1 MELRN
6 KVMPLVQPDEND
18 TVIIELD
25 RPRELKLGH
34 KALKRFSALTGKSM
48 AEMQSAIQHYD
59 VLACL
64 MYTML
69 AVDAEKH
76 GEELTPDQVDDL
88 LEDVPIYRQMN
99 LATLAI
105 NAAFVD
111 PTVEQGGEDGG
122 EGEGDPPQAAGTGV
136 EA

>member
-1 MELRN
+1 MDRQTISPVL
-6 KVMPLVQPDEND
+6 PDEND

-48 AEMQSAIQHYD
+48 VELQEAVQHYD
-59 VLACL
+59 VLTCL
-64 MYTML
+64 MYVML

-76 GEELTPDQVDDL
+76 GEELTPEQVDDL
-88 LEDVPIYRQMN
+88 LEDVPIYQQVQ
-99 LATLAI
+99 LAGKAI
-105 NAAFVD
+105 EVAFNDPAAEAEETED
-111 PTVEQGGEDGG
+111 GED
-122 EGEGDPPQAAGTGV
+122 PPKAAGTGA